1 MSHYKVVPD
10 PETLRKCWC
19 HEEVNP
25 HWQNQPRA
33 QLRCDR
39 DHPQP
44 VLGPRRASSWQALP
58 KPEASLAK
66 ASGHARGADGT
77 HVFPGRRQ
85 RLSDGPERQPAVL
98 AAAESSA
105 AFVALLPQAPKKPPS
120 SFEVAPRRKPEA
132 PDGPSARKRTGT
144 SSTSSAGSA
153 GSGRSGELHGSG
165 ARSRALAS
173 GAFEREGSR
182 VQGSRV

>member
-33 QLRCDR
+33 QLRCNR

-44 VLGPRRASSWQALP
+44 VFGPRRASSWQALP

-77 HVFPGRRQ
+77 HVLPGRRQ

-105 AFVALLPQAPKKPPS
+105 FVALLPQA
-120 SFEVAPRRKPEA
+120 
-132 PDGPSARKRTGT
+132 
-144 SSTSSAGSA
+144 
-153 GSGRSGELHGSG
+153 L
-165 ARSRALAS
+165 
-173 GAFEREGSR
+173 
-182 VQGSRV
+182 